1 MEHEATL
8 LVTIVLGLVL
18 AFAFGFAASKLHLP
32 PLVGYLVAG
41 IFVGPYTPGVS
52 IDAALATQLSEIGVI
67 LLMFGVG
74 LHFSTADLLAV
85 RGIAI
90 PGAVGQIVIA
100 TAIGAAVAAAWGWS
114 LGGGIVLGLALSV
127 ASTVVLL
134 RALDE
139 RNTLATANGRIAVGW
154 LIVEDLAMVL
164 ALVLLPAFAG
174 MLGGKVANGSG
185 GFDSQLLLTL
195 ALTLGKVGVFGA
207 LILMIGPRLV
217 PWILSQAARTGS
229 HELFTLSVLA
239 VALGIAYGAAKF
251 FDVSFALGAFCAGIV
266 LAKSELSHRAAEES
280 LPLQNAFA
288 VLFFVSVGMLFDPSI
303 IIREPLEVIAVLLI
317 ILVGKSLVAFAIVLT
332 LGYPISTAVLVS
344 ASLAQVGEFSFILAG
359 LGIALGLLPVEGKD
373 LILAGALLSITLNP
387 LAFTLVKPVTEWI
400 NAFLGL
406 IARGEPARRAR
417 LAALDRQLAEVRRA
431 SEAPANLGLQ
441 PAQLMSKFPV
451 FGDLDANQRAELLSL
466 FKPRSAAPGERVI
479 RAGDVGDEMFFI
491 SSGAVEVSIG
501 DKKIHLGPGDFVG
514 EMALLTGE
522 RRTADVT
529 AIDYCLFLVVTKDD
543 FDTFI
548 ARYPELRQKI
558 NEIAARRAEMNKQ
571 QAQNPG
577 SAG

>member
-1 MEHEATL
+1 
-8 LVTIVLGLVL
+8 
-18 AFAFGFAASKLHLP
+18 
-32 PLVGYLVAG
+32 
-41 IFVGPYTPGVS
+41 
-52 IDAALATQLSEIGVI
+52 
-67 LLMFGVG
+67 
-74 LHFSTADLLAV
+74 
-85 RGIAI
+85 
-90 PGAVGQIVIA
+90 
-100 TAIGAAVAAAWGWS
+100 
-114 LGGGIVLGLALSV
+114 
-127 ASTVVLL
+127 
-134 RALDE
+134 
-139 RNTLATANGRIAVGW
+139 
-154 LIVEDLAMVL
+154 
-164 ALVLLPAFAG
+164 
-174 MLGGKVANGSG
+174 
-185 GFDSQLLLTL
+185 
-195 ALTLGKVGVFGA
+195 
-207 LILMIGPRLV
+207 
-217 PWILSQAARTGS
+217 
-229 HELFTLSVLA
+229 
-239 VALGIAYGAAKF
+239 
-251 FDVSFALGAFCAGIV
+251 
-266 LAKSELSHRAAEES
+266 
-280 LPLQNAFA
+280 
-288 VLFFVSVGMLFDPSI
+288 
-303 IIREPLEVIAVLLI
+303 
-317 ILVGKSLVAFAIVLT
+317 
-332 LGYPISTAVLVS
+332 VS

-417 LAALDRQLAEVRRA
+417 LAALDRHLAEVRRA

-501 DKKIHLGPGDFVG
+501 GKKIHLGPGDFVG

-529 AIDYCLFLVVTKDD
+529 AIDYCLFLVVTKGD
-543 FDTFI
+543 FDKFI

-558 NEIAARRAEMNKQ
+558 NEIAAQRAEMNKQ